1 MTKFPLGA
9 LLEGDYV
16 LPYEV
21 EKSASGLSCPGCGEC
36 VIVKKGDIKAHHFSH
51 KPGERECKFYEHP
64 GEGEIHKMV
73 KHIVAFLLKQRKIK
87 KVVRSCPSGPSGKCT
102 TFEERIEYEE
112 GDEVMIEYRVS
123 DKCIVDVAI
132 INKGK
137 LKYVFEICDTHK
149 TIRETPEPWFE
160 IDAKKFLM
168 DTENGTRLKRHGKY
182 KMDIDVMKTEDILQE
197 LCDGGSNLE
206 GTLKERRERLQTV
219 RNFDTSEPEECIYCT
234 RSKKCCPSCK
244 IRMAKFKVVRYHGIG
259 NDTRIAS
266 VKQMIVKS
274 KEYEECYPVIGA
286 IKSIVDRKGE
296 LLVHVD
302 GWKFK
307 NSLKY
312 EYIQDEFIN
321 LLERE
326 WCGRQGEITFEIR
339 DFKSDETLYKN

>member
-9 LLEGDYV
+9 LLNGEYV
-16 LPYEV
+16 LPCEV
-21 EKSASGLSCPGCGEC
+21 EKSTSGLSCPGCGEC
-36 VIVKKGDIKAHHFSH
+36 VIVKKGEIKAYHFSH
-51 KPGERECKFYEHP
+51 KPGERKCKFYEHP

-73 KHIVAFLLKQRKIK
+73 KHMIALLLKQRKIK
-87 KVVRSCPSGPSGKCT
+87 KAVRSCPSRKCT

-112 GDEVMIEYRVS
+112 GDEVIIEYRVS

-149 TIRETPEPWFE
+149 TIRYTPEPWFE

-219 RNFDTSEPEECIYCT
+219 RNFDTSEPEECIYCM
-234 RSKKCCPSCK
+234 RSEKCCPSCK
-244 IRMAKFKVVRYHGIG
+244 IRMTHFKATKHGQSG
-259 NDTRIAS
+259 YDERIHS
-266 VKQMIVKS
+266 VKQRIIDS
-274 KEYEECYPVIGA
+274 KEYEDCYPMIEA
-286 IKSIVDRKGE
+286 IKTIVDYKGT
-296 LLVHVD
+296 LIVRIN
-302 GWKFK
+302 GWRFEK
-307 NSLKY
+307 SP
-312 EYIQDEFIN
+312 EYIQDNFFN
-321 LLERE
+321 LIRRE
-326 WCGRQGEITFEIR
+326 WCDREKELYFEIQ
-339 DFKSDETLYKN
+339 DFKSGVQFKSASAV